1 MEKEADDVYDISKY
15 SEEDLYNILDLNNP
29 SDRELEAKII
39 SMIDKYKHSDNADAD
54 KLVSFFEDIYSQ
66 FFLSDQDNDDIELAD
81 SMNINTQIEDT
92 NNIVNEPSINNK
104 QEQSN
109 NDIQQTVSTI
119 NRMEVAPNN
128 SKVSLTK
135 PLNYARGKLNPLLN
149 QTIKRIISV
158 DSQYRENKEDL
169 STEFT
174 FNLSDPLKDVVS
186 LKLYSVHIPYTWYT
200 INNNFGS
207 NFFSFTARSPGIQNN
222 NGENDFTIDVNA
234 GNYTAQELVDTLNDS
249 ISTLKNTISDIS
261 FGNTGLSLN
270 PNTSLVT
277 INIDINKR
285 YNETSYY
292 LKFLGYPGYPNS
304 EEGNK
309 LFVPSILGFTDS
321 SYNLFHV
328 KSAYNSPTLTNDTT
342 RYQLTSNNNFF
353 TVYIYTGDQVAGIP
367 NNVDLSFN
375 ITMSQNSGSY
385 TRSQLRLDLDTQ
397 IQNNDYLSDES
408 YIKRYS
414 LNNAINSQTRFEL
427 RLKPNRFATNNLA
440 SSKIKVIFP
449 SDLLGIA
456 NGEPNVF
463 VGSGSVFGFN
473 DNEIELNTLKS
484 ERTPIND
491 STVTFVSSDTPTIK
505 LSCNKTN
512 YNTDGNNINLNITNN
527 LEGYSLSQFITEIN
541 NQIDNESDITTSN
554 SSASINS
561 SSVFELALDITR
573 NVNEESFL
581 IDISNGILSTILDMS
596 YNGDLSFNLSE
607 FNNIPYLAPY
617 QTTYSSTNSKFI
629 ARITG
634 TSNSSASENYSFD
647 LFMSPS
653 YYQSQNDPDATS
665 YDSNSITTYTFSR
678 SNLISG
684 IRDAFQ
690 SYSDIDSDNIL
701 VGSDITFIGDVEN
714 GYISGTLD
722 INILKQ
728 LTENDYSIQFIDP
741 SGIGGV
747 ETLEKNIWRGL
758 NVDQTMIDLSFALA
772 NSTLPSIDSPGVDLS
787 ASTVDSEGNQL
798 ARIIKGFEN
807 IDQNNIVLSET
818 TNTIQIYPYEEGV
831 AAEEN
836 ILTFTIPLK
845 DENNDDIVYTRTT
858 LITTINSLFESNPI
872 TKGSEVSIFENED
885 GTQSTELNITVNKVY
900 TASDYNITFFDNA
913 TFAKCFAGVSSVRN
927 ATWDTT
933 LGWIL
938 GFREYTVYELNN
950 MDYDNDPL
958 KSISE
963 DGVITITGDTTIST
977 NLFNYLLLCLDDYNQ
992 NHLNDGLVTITTT
1005 DTHIQPS
1012 SYTNKSNFV
1021 CDPATGEL
1029 TYNTANDIQSKRL
1042 TQKQLYSVVEIAN
1055 SVNNSS
1061 IITNTGVSGNN
1072 FGVGPFEKDVFGLIP
1087 LKLAGLQNG
1096 QSLIEFGGTLQNQE
1110 RTYFGPVNLKRMTVR
1125 LKTDRGSVL
1134 DLNGSNWSFSLIC
1147 EQLYRQTP
1155 DGESQ

>member
-1 MEKEADDVYDISKY
+1 MEKDADDVYDISKY
-15 SEEDLYNILDLNNP
+15 SEEDLYNILDLNSP
-29 SDRELEAKII
+29 SDRELEAKIL
-39 SMIDKYKHSDNADAD
+39 SMIDKYKANDSIDSE
-54 KLVSFFEDIYSQ
+54 KLTTFFENIYSH
-66 FFLSDQDNDDIELAD
+66 FFVSEQDIED
-81 SMNINTQIEDT
+81 SDEFESPMNINTEIEDT
-92 NNIVNEPSINNK
+92 NNIINEPTIN
-104 QEQSN
+104 EQQVVSN
-109 NDIQQTVSTI
+109 NDVQQPATTM
-119 NRMEVAPNN
+119 RTNN
-128 SKVSLTK
+128 VTENKSKVSLTK
-135 PLNYARGKLNPLLN
+135 PLNYANGKLNPLLN
-149 QTIKRIISV
+149 QTIKRVISI

-186 LKLYSVHIPYTWYT
+186 LKLYSVQIPYTWYT

-207 NFFSFTARSPGIQNN
+207 NFFVFTANSPGIQND
-222 NGENDFTIDVNA
+222 NGTNDFTINVNA
-234 GNYTAQELVDTLNDS
+234 GNYTAQELVDTLNSSIDS
-249 ISTLKNTISDIS
+249 LKNTISDIS
-261 FGNTGLSLN
+261 FGNTGLALN

-277 INIDINKR
+277 MDIDIKKR

-292 LKFLGYPGYPNS
+292 LNFLGYPGYPNTDD
-304 EEGNK
+304 NK
-309 LFVPSILGFTDS
+309 KRFIPSILGLTDI
-321 SYNLFHV
+321 SYNLFNV
-328 KSAYNSPTLTNDTT
+328 KSAYNSPPLANDTR
-342 RYQLTSNNNFF
+342 RYQLTTNNNFF
-353 TVYIYTGDQVAGIP
+353 TVYIYVGDDVDGIP

-385 TRSQLRLDLDTQ
+385 TRSQLRLDLDEQ
-397 IQNNDYLSDES
+397 IQNSVYLSEES

-414 LNNAINSQTRFEL
+414 LNNASNSQTRFEL
-427 RLKPNRFATNNLA
+427 RLKSDRFTTNNIA
-440 SSKIKVIFP
+440 SSKLKVFFP
-449 SDLLGIA
+449 SGLSGVA
-456 NGEPNVF
+456 NGEPDIF
-463 VGSGSVFGFN
+463 VGSGSVFGFDN
-473 DNEIELNTLKS
+473 NEIDINTIIS
-484 ERTPIND
+484 QSSPIND
-491 STVTFVSSDTPTIK
+491 STISFISSDTPNVK

-512 YNTDGNNINLNITNN
+512 YNTDGNNIILNITNN

-541 NQIDNESDITTSN
+541 TQIDNESDITTSN

-561 SSVFELALDITR
+561 SSIFELALDITR
-573 NVNEESFL
+573 NVNEDSFL

-634 TSNSSASENYSFD
+634 VSNSSASENYSFD
-647 LFMSPS
+647 IFMGSS
-653 YYQSQNDPDATS
+653 YYQAQNDPDATS
-665 YDSNSITTYTFSR
+665 YDSNFNTTYTFSR

-714 GYISGTLD
+714 GNISGILD

-741 SGIGGV
+741 SGISGV
-747 ETLEKNIWRGL
+747 ETYENNVWRGL
-758 NVDQTMIDLSFALA
+758 NIDQNMIDLSFALA

-798 ARIIKGFEN
+798 ARIIKGYQN
-807 IDQNNIVLSET
+807 IDQNQIILTET
-818 TNTIQIYPYEEGV
+818 TNKFELYPYEEGV
-831 AAEEN
+831 VADEN
-836 ILTFTIPLK
+836 IITFTIPLK
-845 DENNDDIVYTRTT
+845 DENNDDIIYTRTT
-858 LITTINSLFESNPI
+858 LINTINSLFESNSI
-872 TKGSEVSIFENED
+872 TRGSILSILDNDD
-885 GTQSTELNITVNKVY
+885 GSQNSKLKITINKVY
-900 TASDYNITFFDNA
+900 TASDYNITFFDNS

-950 MDYDNDPL
+950 IDYENSPL
-958 KSISE
+958 KTISE

-1005 DTHIQPS
+1005 DTYIQPS

-1055 SVNNSS
+1055 SANNSS
-1061 IITNTGVSGNN
+1061 IISSTGVSGNN

-1096 QSLIEFGGTLQNQE
+1096 QSFVEFGGTLQNQE

-1125 LKTDRGSVL
+1125 LKTDRGNVL

-1155 DGESQ
+1155 DDEN